1 MVGQAESLEVVNYVY
16 NKVFPQFY
24 QQSLPMVSVSNNG
37 LLTFTSDNKI
47 VMGFGI
53 LCELTPTYDI
63 LSSVATWNQTNRVG
77 HYWLAEG
84 SDDEHWSLVCGF
96 KYLLNWESAPTLA
109 IKLENVAEAYD
120 TLLDANVSRAKNF
133 GGSPY
138 WTPSND
144 SESEINSCALV
155 LVSHLV

>member
-16 NKVFPQFY
+16 DKVFPQFY

-63 LSSVATWNQTNRVG
+63 LLSVATWNQT
-77 HYWLAEG
+77 
-84 SDDEHWSLVCGF
+84 F
-96 KYLLNWESAPTLA
+96 FYL
-109 IKLENVAEAYD
+109 
-120 TLLDANVSRAKNF
+120 
-133 GGSPY
+133 
-138 WTPSND
+138 
-144 SESEINSCALV
+144 INQYR
-155 LVSHLV
+155 